1 MAEPGFTLKS
11 STTGGQRLEVA
22 GELDLAASSTLRAAL
37 AELADGG
44 GDVTLD
50 LSAVTFI
57 DSTAL
62 SVLVHRHTEMAAA
75 GGRLIV
81 TNPSPVVV
89 RILHLAGLFT
99 LLDIEGSA
107 E

>member
-1 MAEPGFTLKS
+1 MPDFTLKS
-11 STTGGQRLEVA
+11 SLAGRRRHLEVA
-22 GELDLAASSTLRAAL
+22 GEFDVATSSALGAAL

-44 GDVTLD
+44 GDVTVD

-62 SVLVHRHTEMAAA
+62 RALVHAHAAMAAA

-81 TNPSPVVV
+81 TDPSPVVV

-99 LLDIEGSA
+99 LLDIQGGGE
-107 E
+107 

>member
-1 MAEPGFTLKS
+1 LAEPGFTLKS
-11 STTGGQRLEVA
+11 SSASGGHLEVA
-22 GELDLAASSTLRAAL
+22 GELDLAASSALRAAL
-37 AELADGG
+37 AELVDGG
-44 GDVTLD
+44 GDVTVD

-62 SVLVHRHTEMAAA
+62 SVLVHGHTELASA

-81 TNPSPVVV
+81 TNPSRVVV
-89 RILHLAGLFT
+89 RLLHLVGLFT
-99 LLDIEGSA
+99 LLDIDGSA

>member
-1 MAEPGFTLKS
+1 MAEPGFTMTS
-11 STTGGQRLEVA
+11 SAGGRRLEVA

-37 AELADGG
+37 AELADGS

-57 DSTAL
+57 DSVAL
-62 SVLVHRHTEMAAA
+62 SVLVHRHTELAAV

-89 RILHLAGLFT
+89 RFLHLAGLFA
-99 LLDIEGSA
+99 LLDIEGTA